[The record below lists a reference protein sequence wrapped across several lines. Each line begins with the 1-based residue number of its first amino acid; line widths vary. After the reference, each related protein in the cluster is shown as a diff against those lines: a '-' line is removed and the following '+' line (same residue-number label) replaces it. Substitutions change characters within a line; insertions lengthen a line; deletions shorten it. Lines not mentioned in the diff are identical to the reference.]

1 LSSKKDSSTQ
11 NLITVDTTYTMK
23 FIYKNDKEK
32 QRFLENYEKSLLLYN
47 KIMLFGENFQEVNSS
62 RSSESE
68 LKRVSKQIRVG
79 SDCNSLFFTYNIV
92 FEKEKTLVIVDL
104 HRLLLFIR
112 ETKQT
117 STDIVISSKSG
128 LVKPSNQLPIK
139 VTFIFYRL

>member
-1 LSSKKDSSTQ
+1 
-11 NLITVDTTYTMK
+11 MK